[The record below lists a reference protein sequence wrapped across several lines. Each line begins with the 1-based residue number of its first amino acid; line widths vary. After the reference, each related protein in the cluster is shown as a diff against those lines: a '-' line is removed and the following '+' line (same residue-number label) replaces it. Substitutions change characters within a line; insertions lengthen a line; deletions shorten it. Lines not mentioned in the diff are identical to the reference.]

1 MGEFFA
7 QEIAA
12 KLDADFYIGVPDAA
26 LPRVAHLIP
35 PTDSRL
41 GANVFATAE
50 PSIAARSY
58 ASPRVAAEDSWTL
71 AWKKAEI
78 PAANGHGN
86 ARAVAKIHAV
96 LANHGESK
104 GVRLLSEE
112 TARSV
117 MVPRISGYDQTLGM
131 NVSYGLGFGL
141 IPAENHRRQLSLGR
155 LGWLFGNHRISIS
168 CEMNKMH
175 SGLTGDERGFAISR
189 AVFDS
194 VAS

>member
-1 MGEFFA
+1 M
-7 QEIAA
+7 
-12 KLDADFYIGVPDAA
+12 PDAA

-86 ARAVAKIHAV
+86 ARAVAKIHSV
-96 LANHGESK
+96 LANYGESN

-117 MVPRISGYDQTLGM
+117 MVPRISGHDQTLGM

-141 IPAENHRRQLSLGR
+141 IPAENNRRHLCFWG
-155 LGWLFGNHRISIS
+155 GWGGSSAIIDQDHRISIS
-168 CEMNKMH
+168 YVMNKMH

-189 AVFDS
+189 AVFGS